1 MDISQISASET
12 FTLHLEHP
20 TLGLLYS
27 DKDKK
32 NPITMTILGPD
43 SKVAR
48 KQRHDSLNKQM
59 SSKREDMTADQ
70 IFAEGN
76 KLLADRIIDVQ
87 GLEKDGNPVTA
98 ENVINIL
105 SDISLGWLRD
115 QIDRATVDRSL
126 FFGNA

>member
-1 MDISQISASET
+1 MDITQIAASET

-20 TLGLLYS
+20 TFGLLYS

-32 NPITMTILGPD
+32 KPITMTILGPD

-48 KQRHDSLNKQM
+48 KQKHDSLNKQLAT
-59 SSKREDMTADQ
+59 KNKDMTADQ
-70 IFAEGN
+70 IFKEGN
-76 KLLADRIIDVQ
+76 ELLAERIIDVQ
-87 GLEKDGNPVTA
+87 GLEKDGRTVTA
-98 ENVINIL
+98 DNVIDIL

-126 FFGNA
+126 FFSNA